1 VRDPRRGPAPDRYR
15 SPALDQPRGTLGP
28 GRYDIPVSTTGLQSS
43 QATCYQRRCR
53 NGEMPRDS
61 KKMGKSKDSTG
72 GGSVAKDYFCAARKA
87 FEQQWTS
94 IIRPFLEGH
103 PIEYA
108 HTLDLTCGRGRNSA
122 MLSQLGVRRMTL
134 VELNPENIYNLQ
146 GWFERNR

>member
-1 VRDPRRGPAPDRYR
+1 MRDPRRGPAPDRYR

-94 IIRPFLEGH
+94 IMRPFLEGH
-103 PIEYA
+103 A
-108 HTLDLTCGRGRNSA
+108 HTLDLACWSGRNCA

-134 VELNPENIYNLQ
+134 VDLNPENLTTCKAR
-146 GWFERNR
+146 FERYR